1 MDRLD
6 ANMIKAAL
14 PAAVADKL
22 ESLPDKP
29 AKPMTTIEKY
39 EALQAEGRRAEAKG
53 RSRVVSLAKSTGT
66 ATQEDEIEVKPWP
79 ILPENALFGL
89 AGEVVKLATRHSEAD
104 PAAVLLTFLTA
115 FGAAAGRSRYLRVG
129 DAVHHARLFVALVG
143 NSSRARK
150 GTSATPVK
158 RLLQAAEAHLHA
170 GPTAVPGGLPLKIS
184 DGPLSSGEGMVWRIR
199 DPSGADKDGR
209 PTDPGVEDK
218 RLLIIEGE
226 FGGAL
231 RIAKRDGSSLSSTLR
246 SAWDGGTIAPLVSGR
261 SKAVVSA
268 SDPHFCLVAHVTQ
281 AELREVL
288 SGVDLFNGVA
298 ESVSLGL
305 CATRTGDAIP

>member
-14 PAAVADKL
+14 PAAVAESL
-22 ESLPDKP
+22 ESLPDEQ
-29 AKPMTTIEKY
+29 AKPRTLPERY
-39 EALQAEGRRAEAKG
+39 ESLQAEGRRAEAKG

-66 ATQEDEIEVKPWP
+66 APQEEEIEVKPWP

-129 DAVHHARLFVALVG
+129 DALHHARLFVALVG

-150 GTSATPVK
+150 GTSATPIK

-170 GPTAVPGGLPLKIS
+170 GPTAFPGGQPLKLS
-184 DGPLSSGEGMVWRIR
+184 DGPLSSGEGMIWRIR
-199 DPSGADKDGR
+199 DPSGTDKDGR
-209 PTDPGVEDK
+209 PGSVPG
-218 RLLIIEGE
+218 
-226 FGGAL
+226 
-231 RIAKRDGSSLSSTLR
+231 
-246 SAWDGGTIAPLVSGR
+246 
-261 SKAVVSA
+261 
-268 SDPHFCLVAHVTQ
+268 
-281 AELREVL
+281 
-288 SGVDLFNGVA
+288 SGVRN
-298 ESVSLGL
+298 
-305 CATRTGDAIP
+305 